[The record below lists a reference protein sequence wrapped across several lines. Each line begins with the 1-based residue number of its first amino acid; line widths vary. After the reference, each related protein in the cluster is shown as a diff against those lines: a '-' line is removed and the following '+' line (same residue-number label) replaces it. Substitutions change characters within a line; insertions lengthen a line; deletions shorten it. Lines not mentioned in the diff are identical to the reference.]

1 MEPFTVPLTERLLH
15 LRAIPVAAML
25 KPEVLHMIAR
35 YLEPRTFARGD
46 HLTDHGT
53 PLRSMHL
60 LLEGKLA
67 LLRDGK
73 QVGELAAP
81 QTIGFLGILA
91 RAEAP
96 YDAVALEA
104 TRSLELSADALYE
117 LLEDHFSLFDA
128 SLRYLSERLVQELV
142 ELPEAK
148 LHIAPAPDA
157 GPIAGRAMDYV
168 ERIVFVR
175 GLRAFAS
182 ANINALAVMTE
193 RMVEERHE
201 AGVQL
206 WSEGDPSNHIQ
217 MLVAG
222 TLRCRTKSGKTFDY
236 GRGAVVGGTEGI
248 ARMPRWYSLETA
260 SPVVLL
266 RGRQE
271 VLMDL
276 LEENFPMAMDF
287 VAFMAGFLQS
297 LVDQR
302 LKAGAA
308 GSFQIQRDVSKLGKV
323 KVGA

>member
-1 MEPFTVPLTERLLH
+1 MESFTVPLTERLLH

-35 YLEPRTFARGD
+35 YLEPRSFRRGD
-46 HLTDHGT
+46 RLMEHGA
-53 PLRSMHL
+53 PLASMHL
-60 LLEGKLA
+60 LLEGKLE
-67 LLRDGK
+67 LLREGSR
-73 QVGELAAP
+73 VGEIAAP
-81 QTIGFLGILA
+81 QTIGFLGILG
-91 RAEAP
+91 RADAS
-96 YDAVALEA
+96 YDAVALED
-104 TRSLELSADALYE
+104 TRTLELSADAMYE

-142 ELPEAK
+142 ELPEQA
-148 LHIAPAPDA
+148 LHIAAIDA
-157 GPIAGRAMDYV
+157 RPIAGRAMDYV

-175 GLRAFAS
+175 GLRAFGT
-182 ANINALAVMTE
+182 ANINALALMTE
-193 RMVEERHE
+193 RLIEERHE
-201 AGVQL
+201 AGVHL
-206 WSEGDPSNHIQ
+206 WSEGDPSNIHY

-222 TLRCRTKSGKTFDY
+222 TLRCTTKSGKTFDY

-248 ARMPRWYSLETA
+248 ARMTRWYTLESAT
-260 SPVVLL
+260 PVVLL

-287 VAFMAGFLQS
+287 VGFMAGFLQT

-302 LKAGAA
+302 IKAGAA
-308 GSFQIQRDVSKLGKV
+308 GSFQVQREVSKLGKV